1 MKTSVSKLLAN
12 RANAKK
18 STGPRSVV
26 GKHASSKNAHKH
38 GLAGSLP
45 EGERAHTLLNTE
57 LVNDARGLGYSDE
70 EAATLVDA
78 LQTNRSVIEAKH
90 IAYTEKPI
98 EHRMPNLSAERID
111 ELLGEWMSPEVEVD
125 PRERRHVVNML
136 REEVKKD
143 NDPVARLVIKID
155 AHRKLMRYEQRAT
168 NRLRRA
174 AKGQK

>member
-1 MKTSVSKLLAN
+1 MKTSASKLLAN

-18 STGPRSVV
+18 STGPRSVS

-45 EGERAHTLLNTE
+45 EGERAHSLLNTE

-70 EAATLVDA
+70 EAAALVDA

-90 IAYTEKPI
+90 IAYAEKPT
-98 EHRMPNLSAERID
+98 EDRMPNLSAERID
-111 ELLGEWMSPEVEVD
+111 ELLGEWMSPEVEVN
-125 PRERRHVVNML
+125 PREHRYVVNML

-143 NDPVARLVIKID
+143 NDPVARLAIKID
-155 AHRKLMRYEQRAT
+155 AHRKLMRYEQRAA
-168 NRLRRA
+168 NSLRRA